1 MHVPPCLNLKF
12 NVTTTDITICRR
24 CFHVITS
31 VWGKSRFEQPAI
43 YLHMCLRDEEGDC
56 QGYFGQ
62 RPLFGAYVCVMVCC
76 LTLGFDILIVVVLSP
91 RWIWAIPA
99 PASPLIPAP
108 PDQHC
113 KCHLFKCKCC
123 VLCFRPGTY
132 APARVPLGMRLSQ
145 SFFPVSTSLILFV
158 DAGDITIWSP
168 HKHTWAKFT
177 AASLEDYKKEDL
189 DWKRWCYGSYES

>member
-1 MHVPPCLNLKF
+1 MHVPPRLNLKF
-12 NVTTTDITICRR
+12 NVTTTDITIFSR

-31 VWGKSRFEQPAI
+31 VWGKSRFEQLPI
-43 YLHMCLRDEEGDC
+43 YLCMGLRDEGVDC

-62 RPLFGAYVCVMVCC
+62 RPLFGACVCVCDLVCC

-99 PASPLIPAP
+99 PVSPLIPVP

-123 VLCFRPGTY
+123 ILCFRPGTFVQT
-132 APARVPLGMRLSQ
+132 PCTTGNEILSVIL
-145 SFFPVSTSLILFV
+145 SDVHTSDFICRGHNRMKSTQA
-158 DAGDITIWSP
+158 DM
-168 HKHTWAKFT
+168 AKFT
-177 AASLEDYKKEDL
+177 AAVLKDYKKED
-189 DWKRWCYGSYES
+189 

>member
-1 MHVPPCLNLKF
+1 MHVPPCINLKF
-12 NVTTTDITICRR
+12 NVTTTDITICSRS
-24 CFHVITS
+24 FHVITS
-31 VWGKSRFEQPAI
+31 VWGKSRFERPPI
-43 YLHMCLRDEEGDC
+43 YLHMGLRDEEGDC

-62 RPLFGAYVCVMVCC
+62 RTRVCDLVCC

-132 APARVPLGMRLSQ
+132 APAPCPARNETLTVILSSVHITDFICRCRGHNHMKSTQAHMGQIHSSRVEGL
-145 SFFPVSTSLILFV
+145 
-158 DAGDITIWSP
+158 
-168 HKHTWAKFT
+168 
-177 AASLEDYKKEDL
+177 
-189 DWKRWCYGSYES
+189 